1 MAEAPTNSPTPNGR
15 TDHRSSAPGVADHLF
30 AGKKIPKAVIKRL
43 SLYARALKLLSVN
56 RIEKLSSHEL
66 GKTLGINPAQ
76 VRKDLAYFGQFGIP
90 GVGYR
95 VEELRAQVKRILGT
109 DRIVRIALVGV
120 GNLGQALL
128 SYANFRNEGF
138 VFVGAFDSD
147 RRKVGSEYQSVRVFH
162 TQDMDR
168 MIKELAVDIG
178 VLAVPV
184 EAAQTLADALV
195 EAGIQAIMNFVPTRL
210 VVPSHVKVHY
220 VDLTIEME
228 SLSYYLR

>member
-1 MAEAPTNSPTPNGR
+1 MLQMAESPPTASK
-15 TDHRSSAPGVADHLF
+15 TDAPGEPTEAVDHLF

-43 SLYARALKLLSVN
+43 SLYARALKVLSVN

-95 VEELRAQVKRILGT
+95 VEDLREQVKHILGT

-147 RRKVGSEYQSVRVFH
+147 RKKIGTEHQGIRVFH
-162 TQDMDR
+162 TEELKT
-168 MIKELAVDIG
+168 MIRDLAVDIA

-184 EAAQTLADALV
+184 DAAQPLADALV
-195 EAGIQAIMNFVPTRL
+195 DSGIQAIMNFVPTRL
-210 VVPSHVKVHY
+210 VVPAHVKVHY

>member
-1 MAEAPTNSPTPNGR
+1 MDDHQINAFEAAVTAEERLYG
-15 TDHRSSAPGVADHLF
+15 D
-30 AGKKIPKAVIKRL
+30 KKIPKAVIKRL
-43 SLYARALKLLSVN
+43 SLYARALKLMSVN
-56 RIEKLSSHEL
+56 RIEKISSQEL

-95 VEELRAQVKRILGT
+95 IDELRKQIKTILGT

-128 SYANFRNEGF
+128 SYANFRQEGF
-138 VFVGAFDSD
+138 QFVGGFDSD
-147 RRKVGSEYQSVRVFH
+147 NRKVGAEPSGVTVYH
-162 TQDMDR
+162 TDELKTKLR
-168 MIKELAVDIG
+168 ELAVDIV

-184 EAAQTLADALV
+184 TAAQPLADKIV
-195 EAGIQAIMNFVPTRL
+195 EAGIKAILNFVPTRL
-210 VVPSHVKVHY
+210 VVPNDVKVHY
-220 VDLTIEME
+220 VDLTIEIE